1 MTVHS
6 GAGRRATAQE
16 QLQGACLGNG
26 AAPRTDGDTRSCTCS
41 GQGSLVAQQS
51 GCQAFTATA
60 QVQSLFGEL
69 RSRKPHCMCIHM
81 NVCVCVCVC
90 VCVYIY
96 THEHTHTH
104 THTEGF
110 PGGSVGKKNLPTIQE
125 TSCNAGDPGLILGWG
140 RSPGEGNVNPHQ
152 NSCLENSM
160 DRGAWWPKVHGISR
174 VGHDLVT
181 NHHTRTHTSIY
192 LYRQIQ
198 Q

>member
-1 MTVHS
+1 MTVQS

-26 AAPRTDGDTRSCTCS
+26 AAPHTDGDTRSCTCR
-41 GQGSLVAQQS
+41 GQGSLAAQRS

-81 NVCVCVCVC
+81 NVYICVCVC
-90 VCVYIY
+90 IY
-96 THEHTHTH
+96 THVYKRTHTH
-104 THTEGF
+104 TYTGF
-110 PGGSVGKKNLPTIQE
+110 PGSSVGKKNLPTIQE

-140 RSPGEGNVNPHQ
+140 RSPGEGNVNPLQ
-152 NSCLENSM
+152 YSCLENSM

-181 NHHTRTHTSIY
+181 KPSHAHTHLSTYIDRYSNNA
-192 LYRQIQ
+192 
-198 Q
+198 

>member
-1 MTVHS
+1 MQRAGLPGGSAVRMPSFHCHS
-6 GAGRRATAQE
+6 PGPVSVRGTEIPQATLHVYTYE
-16 QLQGACLGNG
+16 
-26 AAPRTDGDTRSCTCS
+26 R
-41 GQGSLVAQQS
+41 
-51 GCQAFTATA
+51 
-60 QVQSLFGEL
+60 
-69 RSRKPHCMCIHM
+69 
-81 NVCVCVCVC
+81 VCVCVCVC
-90 VCVYIY
+90 VCTYIY
-96 THEHTHTH
+96 MNTHTH